1 MMLNKARQV
10 LQKFYGYEDFR
21 PGQKKVVESLLN
33 RNDTV
38 AIMPTGAGKS
48 ICFQIPALLF
58 EGVTLVISPLISL
71 MKDQVDSLRQL
82 GIAAVYINSSVS
94 KAQLYKDLQDIS
106 AGFYK
111 IIYIAPERLTSEYLP
126 DSFKNLN
133 ISMVAVDEAHCLS
146 QWGHDFRP
154 SYRNILNFTNSLR
167 IKPIISAFTATA
179 TPEVKTDIINLLG
192 LKQPN
197 IFVTGFDRPN
207 LYFSVLRGEVKDK
220 FVIDYVKKHQ
230 DEAGIIYV
238 GTRKDV
244 DALQVLLEIKGIK
257 AGRYHAGMTDEERN
271 QMQEDFLYDNLS
283 VMVATNAFGMGIDKP
298 NVRYVIHYNMP
309 KNMEAY
315 YQEAGRAGR
324 DGLSGNCILL
334 YSPQDTQLQKFLIS
348 KSTESEIRQ
357 QLEYKRLQSMVDY
370 CHTPQCL
377 RAFILHYFGEFDV
390 EEHCDNCSNCKLEGE
405 LIDITIDA
413 QKVLSCVYRM
423 HERFGVKMIAEVL
436 KGSKSAKVKQF
447 NFERLSTYGLMKERK
462 LKDISDLI
470 LRLSAMQYLDITESQ
485 YPVVTLNELSWQV
498 LRGQKK
504 VWQKMVIVKKAKAK
518 GELFEA
524 LRSLRKELA
533 TKEKLPPYMIF
544 SDATLTQMAT
554 DKPTDLELM
563 KNIRGVGE
571 FKLQKYGEEFLTVIK
586 SYIS

>member
-1 MMLNKARQV
+1 MQKLKIGFIGIGVMGKSMADNLLKA
-10 LQKFYGYEDFR
+10 GYEVMVYTR
-21 PGQKKVVESLLN
+21 TKQKAESLL
-33 RNDTV
+33 
-38 AIMPTGAGKS
+38 AKGAKWFDS
-48 ICFQIPALLF
+48 AKALAQN
-58 EGVTLVISPLISL
+58 VDVI
-71 MKDQVDSLRQL
+71 
-82 GIAAVYINSSVS
+82 
-94 KAQLYKDLQDIS
+94 
-106 AGFYK
+106 
-111 IIYIAPERLTSEYLP
+111 
-126 DSFKNLN
+126 
-133 ISMVAVDEAHCLS
+133 ISMVGYPQDVAEIYLGENGV
-146 QWGHDFRP
+146 
-154 SYRNILNFTNSLR
+154 
-167 IKPIISAFTATA
+167 IKNLKPQSII
-179 TPEVKTDIINLLG
+179 
-192 LKQPN
+192 
-197 IFVTGFDRPN
+197 
-207 LYFSVLRGEVKDK
+207 
-220 FVIDYVKKHQ
+220 IDMTTSSPKLAQ
-230 DEAGIIYV
+230 
-238 GTRKDV
+238 
-244 DALQVLLEIKGIK
+244 EI
-257 AGRYHAGMTDEERN
+257 
-271 QMQEDFLYDNLS
+271 
-283 VMVATNAFGMGIDKP
+283 
-298 NVRYVIHYNMP
+298 
-309 KNMEAY
+309 

>member
-1 MMLNKARQV
+1 MMLNKARQI

-197 IFVTGFDRPN
+197 VFVTGFDRPN

-271 QMQEDFLYDNLS
+271 QMQEEFLYDNLS

-436 KGSKSAKVKQF
+436 KGSKSAKVRQF

>member
-1 MMLNKARQV
+1 MMLNKARQI

-21 PGQKKVVESLLN
+21 PGQKKVVKSLLN

-197 IFVTGFDRPN
+197 VFVTGFDRPN

-257 AGRYHAGMTDEERN
+257 AGRYHAGMIDEERN

>member
-1 MMLNKARQV
+1 MMLNKARQI

-197 IFVTGFDRPN
+197 VFVTGFDRPN

-244 DALQVLLEIKGIK
+244 DALQVLLEIKGVK

-324 DGLSGNCILL
+324 DGLSGICILL

-436 KGSKSAKVKQF
+436 KGSKSAKIKQF

>member
-1 MMLNKARQV
+1 MMLNKARQI
-10 LQKFYGYEDFR
+10 LKKFYGYEDFR

>member
-94 KAQLYKDLQDIS
+94 KAQLYKDLQNIS

-197 IFVTGFDRPN
+197 VFVTGFDRPN

-524 LRSLRKELA
+524 LRSLRKKLA

>member
-1 MMLNKARQV
+1 MMLNKARQI

-94 KAQLYKDLQDIS
+94 KAKLYKDLQDIS

-197 IFVTGFDRPN
+197 VFVTGFDRPN

-220 FVIDYVKKHQ
+220 FVIDYIKKHQ

>member
-1 MMLNKARQV
+1 MMLNKARQI

-154 SYRNILNFTNSLR
+154 SYRNILNFTNSLH

-197 IFVTGFDRPN
+197 VFVTGFDRPN

>member
-1 MMLNKARQV
+1 MMLNKARQI
-10 LQKFYGYEDFR
+10 LQKFYGYEEFR

-111 IIYIAPERLTSEYLP
+111 IIYIAPERLTPEYLP

-197 IFVTGFDRPN
+197 VFVTGFDRPN

-390 EEHCDNCSNCKLEGE
+390 EEHCDNCSNCKIEGE

-436 KGSKSAKVKQF
+436 KGSKSAKVRQF

>member
-1 MMLNKARQV
+1 MMLNKARQI

-33 RNDTV
+33 KNDTV

-197 IFVTGFDRPN
+197 VFVTGFDRPN

-533 TKEKLPPYMIF
+533 IKEKLPPYMIF

-563 KNIRGVGE
+563 KDIRGVGE

>member
-1 MMLNKARQV
+1 MMLNKARQI

-33 RNDTV
+33 KNDTV

-197 IFVTGFDRPN
+197 VFVTGFDRAN

>member
-1 MMLNKARQV
+1 MDMKTFDHV
-10 LQKFYGYEDFR
+10 
-21 PGQKKVVESLLN
+21 QKKVVESLLN
-33 RNDTV
+33 KNDTV

-197 IFVTGFDRPN
+197 VFVTGFDRPN

-436 KGSKSAKVKQF
+436 KGSKSAKIKQF

>member
-1 MMLNKARQV
+1 MMLNKARQI

-197 IFVTGFDRPN
+197 VFVTGFDRPN

-271 QMQEDFLYDNLS
+271 QMQEEFLYDNLS